1 MASIGIDIGSTATKG
16 VLWNGS
22 GFEFYLTPTGWT
34 PGESAAK
41 AVAQVRRRGHILKN
55 EDLHVTAT
63 GYGRNVFQ
71 ADKRVTEITCHAAGA
86 HYLAPEASTV
96 LDIGGQDSKVITL
109 GPDGRV
115 TDFLMNDKCAA
126 GTGRFLQNMAVHLG
140 CSLQDFAAIPENTPF
155 QPINNM
161 CTVFAESE
169 VIGLLA
175 QGVAKE
181 SICLGLL
188 DSVAQR
194 AANLISR
201 ISDYGDIWFTGAC
214 AQNGLLGKLI
224 EKKTKRRV
232 IIPERAQYAGALG
245 AALIGAGM

>member
-109 GPDGRV
+109 GPDCRV

-175 QGVAKE
+175 QGTAPADIAAGVYL
-181 SICLGLL
+181 SIARRMRGLAARIPLKGECTFTGGLATSPAFSGLL
-188 DSVAQR
+188 
-194 AANLISR
+194 AAE
-201 ISDYGDIWFTGAC
+201 
-214 AQNGLLGKLI
+214 LGVPVNVPDDPQ
-224 EKKTKRRV
+224 TV
-232 IIPERAQYAGALG
+232 GALG
-245 AALIGAGM
+245 AALVAAR

>member
-140 CSLQDFAAIPENTPF
+140 CS
-155 QPINNM
+155 
-161 CTVFAESE
+161 
-169 VIGLLA
+169 
-175 QGVAKE
+175 
-181 SICLGLL
+181 
-188 DSVAQR
+188 R
-194 AANLISR
+194 SR
-201 ISDYGDIWFTGAC
+201 RIRPSS
-214 AQNGLLGKLI
+214 
-224 EKKTKRRV
+224 R
-232 IIPERAQYAGALG
+232 
-245 AALIGAGM
+245 